1 MDTQKN
7 LTNLISNNTIGAQLS
22 VVPMEEKMREHILKQ
37 DVIGLNEHGWME
49 TIRKDEEK
57 LGLSVQPDKVERKNL

>member
-1 MDTQKN
+1 
-7 LTNLISNNTIGAQLS
+7 
-22 VVPMEEKMREHILKQ
+22 MREHILKE
-37 DVIGLNEHGWME
+37 DVIGLKEHGWME